1 MGSERE
7 TDDQA
12 MISSVDDEFLE
23 TLLDGLDFCLK
34 TFVGND
40 NLVTSTHKKTEE
52 PNLFMS
58 ILTFGYNST
67 PKDENFFKKHEDVGR
82 SILGDLRK
90 QLDAFIT
97 CWEMDKDF
105 LNCVDFTDYGCLG
118 YSVEKLKKYIAKV
131 DFSSY
136 PNINQKIVKII
147 RPFGKRF
154 MKTLVEELVKYWINS
169 FDKPSAEENR
179 RSTKTLQTIVKS
191 FYLAQYYL

>member
-1 MGSERE
+1 MGGERE
-7 TDDQA
+7 LEDQDFVSA
-12 MISSVDDEFLE
+12 VDDEFLE

-40 NLVTSTHKKTEE
+40 NLVVTTHKKTEE

-58 ILTFGYNST
+58 ILTFGYNSN

-97 CWEMDKDF
+97 CWEMDADF
-105 LNCVDFTDYGCLG
+105 QNCADFTDYGCLG
-118 YSVEKLKKYIAKV
+118 YNVEKLKNYIAKV
-131 DFSSY
+131 DFSKY

-154 MKTLVEELVKYWINS
+154 MKTLVEELIKYWINS
-169 FDKPSAEENR
+169 FDKPSAEENPR
-179 RSTKTLQTIVKS
+179 CTRILQTIVDS
-191 FYLAQYYL
+191 N